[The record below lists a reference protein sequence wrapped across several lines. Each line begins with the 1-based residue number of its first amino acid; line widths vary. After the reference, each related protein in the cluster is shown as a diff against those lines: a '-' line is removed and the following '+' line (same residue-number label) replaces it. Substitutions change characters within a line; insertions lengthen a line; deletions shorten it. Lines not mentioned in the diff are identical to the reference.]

1 MSYLTLTPLDIN
13 RENNTSILVAKV
25 TMILSRSADATN
37 FSSFVPVSVFFSVA
51 TSSIQNISYFIQ
63 STPLNTTQYDRQEKV
78 VWVFS
83 ALSLKNE
90 DVSISNIFRLTIVSM
105 QGTRHAGRRNS
116 FKMTIVLSETL
127 SFAQPSIFFLA
138 NQQSSIISSN
148 ESVEHFCHI
157 TSFTACLMYSM
168 QD

>member
-1 MSYLTLTPLDIN
+1 MSYLTLTPFDIN

-25 TMILSRSADATN
+25 TMILSRRTAATN
-37 FSSFVPVSVFFSVA
+37 FSSLVPVSVFSSVA

-90 DVSISNIFRLTIVSM
+90 DVSNSKIFRLPIASM
-105 QGTRHAGRRNS
+105 QGSRCRPAKLLQIDNC
-116 FKMTIVLSETL
+116 SEWNFIICTTFHSL
-127 SFAQPSIFFLA
+127 PWQPA
-138 NQQSSIISSN
+138 IISGN
-148 ESVEHFCHI
+148 ESFEHFCHI